1 VSYADT
7 YPRSQPLPPVSRLEA
22 KRPVGRCRELRMT
35 IATALTDSISH
46 CVNAHNAMQAFVRET
61 DLQRYHDIYDVSIQD
76 YADAIAFAN
85 KTAEEPQDSLKELR
99 FLFRLHFIAR
109 KVFLCDLLA
118 LHSGST
124 WQNILQWRKTLH
136 IVQDLDS
143 AFSRIVDGLRSAVA
157 NEAFI
162 DVAQNTTLEDTD
174 HPLIRDAETTT
185 PQRLH
190 TKAQLR
196 RFEAVANAIHSLN
209 AKVRLLKDDINVP
222 VMKGEEAAFSATLT
236 RHYEHLGAEIRN
248 ALVEWEKGRNTMFL
262 NVGLDSENRL
272 SRASSIRSPASP
284 SPSSLGGMTIVDGGP
299 AEAFK
304 LLSGDERSTS
314 DGVGP
319 DEEVFEAVALPRKR
333 RSWAPMS
340 REEKLNRLQEERR
353 KRATM
358 QEQADNTTNMLRE
371 LQMVIKHRP
380 LARTS
385 SRITSI

>member
-1 VSYADT
+1 
-7 YPRSQPLPPVSRLEA
+7 
-22 KRPVGRCRELRMT
+22 MT
-35 IATALTDSISH
+35 ISTALTDSITH
-46 CVNAHNAMQAFVRET
+46 CVNAHNAMQVFVRET
-61 DLQRYHDIYDVSIQD
+61 DLQRYHDIYGVSIQD

-85 KTAEEPQDSLKELR
+85 KTAEEAQDSLKELR

-124 WQNILQWRKTLH
+124 WQNILQWRKTLQLL
-136 IVQDLDS
+136 QDLDLS
-143 AFSRIVDGLRSAVA
+143 FSQIVETLRSAVA

-162 DVAQNTTLEDTD
+162 DVAPNTTLDDTD
-174 HPLIRDAETTT
+174 NSLIRDAETTT

-209 AKVRLLKDDINVP
+209 AKVRLLKDDISAP
-222 VMKGEEAAFSATLT
+222 VMKGEEATFSATLT
-236 RHYEHLGAEIRN
+236 RHYEHLGGELRN

-262 NVGLDSENRL
+262 NVGLESENRL

-284 SPSSLGGMTIVDGGP
+284 SPSSLGGMTVVDGGP

-304 LLSGDERSTS
+304 LLSGDERSTF

-319 DEEVFEAVALPRKR
+319 DEEVFEAVAMPRKR

-380 LARTS
+380 QARS
-385 SRITSI
+385 ASRITSI

>member
-1 VSYADT
+1 MLTSS
-7 YPRSQPLPPVSRLEA
+7 RSQPLPPISRLEDNH
-22 KRPVGRCRELRMT
+22 PIGHCRQLRVT
-35 IATALTDSISH
+35 IATALTNSISH
-46 CVNAHNAMQAFVRET
+46 SVNAHNAIQIFIRNA

-85 KTAEEPQDSLKELR
+85 KTAEESQDSLKELR

-124 WQNILQWRKTLH
+124 WQNILQWRKTLLLL
-136 IVQDLDS
+136 QDLDAAYSQIAESLHS
-143 AFSRIVDGLRSAVA
+143 AMV
-157 NEAFI
+157 NEASI
-162 DVAQNTTLEDTD
+162 QDIPNTTLEDAD
-174 HPLIRDAETTT
+174 QSPSRDTETTT

-209 AKVRLLKDDINVP
+209 AKVRLLKDEVSVP
-222 VMKGEEAAFSATLT
+222 VIKGDEAAFSAALT

-248 ALVEWEKGRNTMFL
+248 ALVEWERGRNTMFL
-262 NVGLDSENRL
+262 NVGIESENRL
-272 SRASSIRSPASP
+272 SRASSIRSPVSP
-284 SPSSLGGMTIVDGGP
+284 SPSSIGGMTMVDGGP

-319 DEEVFEAVALPRKR
+319 DEEVFEAVAMPRKR

-340 REEKLNRLQEERR
+340 REEKLNRLQEDRR

-358 QEQADNTTNMLRE
+358 HEQAENTTNMLRE

-380 LARTS
+380 QARTNP
-385 SRITSI
+385 RITSL